1 MTRSGRVATL
11 EETKA
16 QFQKSWDAWKA
27 WANLEEPGVSHGTH
41 NYSLWPV
48 DFPNPNGLISWWRK
62 PLDSTTSEPRFTAGL
77 FLDRDPH

>member
-27 WANLEEPGVSHGTH
+27 WATLEEPGSVSWATQ
-41 NYSLWPV
+41 LLFV
-48 DFPNPNGLISWWRK
+48 ARGL
-62 PLDSTTSEPRFTAGL
+62 P
-77 FLDRDPH
+77 